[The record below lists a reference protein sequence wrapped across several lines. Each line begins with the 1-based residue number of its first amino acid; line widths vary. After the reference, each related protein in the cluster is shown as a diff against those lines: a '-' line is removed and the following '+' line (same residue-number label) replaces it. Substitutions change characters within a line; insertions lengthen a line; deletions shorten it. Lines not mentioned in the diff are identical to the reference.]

1 MRALRHAQP
10 MCNCVC
16 RVCVCCVWVSLL
28 LFHAF
33 VVVAV
38 CICIGIPLVWF
49 AFACK
54 NFRNSA
60 EDARACGR
68 ITLGVAVEFPWKR
81 GRRKPGVAC
90 QLMLHI
96 HALISA
102 GFHHLI
108 WLTRPT
114 QRHLIASIRV
124 APQFNL
130 PTSTGGVAWRC
141 ERKVFTLSP
150 FQQVEVANRR
160 GARRR
165 EQSGTGHGFDYGWL
179 HKSIQFVINFKL
191 FILY

>member
-1 MRALRHAQP
+1 MHNQCAT
-10 MCNCVC
+10 VC
-16 RVCVCCVWVSLL
+16 AMCVCCVWVSLL
-28 LFHAF
+28 LFHAV

-81 GRRKPGVAC
+81 GTGKAAVAR

-114 QRHLIASIRV
+114 QRHLIASIRI

-130 PTSTGGVAWRC
+130 PTSAGRGVA
-141 ERKVFTLSP
+141 V
-150 FQQVEVANRR
+150 
-160 GARRR
+160 R
-165 EQSGTGHGFDYGWL
+165 EKSFHFVTFSASGSGKQEGSEGREPLGTGHGFDYGWL

>member
-1 MRALRHAQP
+1 MWLAT
-10 MCNCVC
+10 
-16 RVCVCCVWVSLL
+16 VCVLHKINILTSVILIACTAACTTNVQLCVQRCGCCVWVSLL
-28 LFHAF
+28 LFHAAAVI

-81 GRRKPGVAC
+81 GSRGKPGVAC

-108 WLTRPT
+108 
-114 QRHLIASIRV
+114 
-124 APQFNL
+124 
-130 PTSTGGVAWRC
+130 
-141 ERKVFTLSP
+141 
-150 FQQVEVANRR
+150 
-160 GARRR
+160 
-165 EQSGTGHGFDYGWL
+165 
-179 HKSIQFVINFKL
+179 
-191 FILY
+191 

>member
-1 MRALRHAQP
+1 
-10 MCNCVC
+10 MCVRVCGLQQCVLHKINILTSVILIAC
-16 RVCVCCVWVSLL
+16 TAACTTNVQLCVQRCVCCVWVSLL
-28 LFHAF
+28 LFHAV

-81 GRRKPGVAC
+81 GGGKPGVAC

-108 WLTRPT
+108 
-114 QRHLIASIRV
+114 
-124 APQFNL
+124 
-130 PTSTGGVAWRC
+130 
-141 ERKVFTLSP
+141 
-150 FQQVEVANRR
+150 
-160 GARRR
+160 
-165 EQSGTGHGFDYGWL
+165 
-179 HKSIQFVINFKL
+179 
-191 FILY
+191 